1 MSNHDWINTGNA
13 NKNNT
18 HRENRSTHIE
28 WDAGNAWN
36 PQAKK
41 QNEYGRRNTDLCD
54 E

>member
-36 PQAKK
+36 PQVKK
-41 QNEYGRRNTDLCD
+41 RNEYGRRNTDLCD